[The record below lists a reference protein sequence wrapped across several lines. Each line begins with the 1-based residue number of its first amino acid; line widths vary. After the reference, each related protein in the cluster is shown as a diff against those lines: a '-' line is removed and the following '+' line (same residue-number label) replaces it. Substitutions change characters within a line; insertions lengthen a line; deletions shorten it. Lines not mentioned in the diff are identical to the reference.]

1 MSKQTA
7 YVLHSRPYKETS
19 ALVDFFTPD
28 YGLIRCMAKGVKKH
42 LSQGQSLQPF
52 VKYYIQFHGQSDLKT
67 LDQFESVEL
76 PLPLQGDRLYSG
88 FYVNEV
94 LIRALR
100 SDAEVEA
107 DALFEA
113 YEHALKAITSRHL
126 EASLRLFE
134 LSLLEH
140 MGQSYEW
147 CFDFKSGEMVDAETD
162 YGFFVEQG
170 MARVSPIYAGKN
182 PKACFKGMD
191 LLALSEQNFEHKST
205 LDAAKRLLRLALRPI
220 IGYKPI
226 QARELIKFY
235 RQLGETESS
244 TSNLSE

>member
-1 MSKQTA
+1 MLKQTA

-52 VKYYIQFHGQSDLKT
+52 VKYHIHFHGQSDLKT
-67 LDQFESVEL
+67 LDQFESVAL
-76 PLPLQGDRLYSG
+76 PLSLSGDRLYSG

-107 DALFEA
+107 DALYDA
-113 YEHALKAITSRHL
+113 YENALHSISTDHL
-126 EASLRLFE
+126 EASLRMFE

-147 CFDFKSGEMVDAETD
+147 GFDFKTGEQVEMDCD

-182 PKACFKGMD
+182 PSACFKGAD
-191 LLALSEQNFEHKST
+191 LMALAAQDLSRKST
-205 LDAAKRLLRLALRPI
+205 LDSAKRLLRLALRPI

-235 RQLGETESS
+235 RQLHETESS
-244 TSNLSE
+244 SSNTK